1 LVLVVLA
8 LAVVTLEVW
17 ARSSRRLHAVRDAG
31 RPPQPVPLG
40 RWRWP
45 ALAFVAVV
53 LGLALVLP
61 IGVLLYWL
69 IRGLDAGVAFRGLD
83 ELVADSV
90 LASSLAA
97 GASVVAA
104 LPVALLS
111 VRHRGWFSR
120 VVEVASY
127 TGYALP
133 GLVVAL
139 SLVFAAVRISWLY
152 QTLPLLVLAYVLLFF
167 PQATG

>member
-1 LVLVVLA
+1 FSSFTRVIFTRYTTSFDRSTAAALALVLVVLA

-90 LASSLAA
+90 L
-97 GASVVAA
+97 
-104 LPVALLS
+104 
-111 VRHRGWFSR
+111 
-120 VVEVASY
+120 
-127 TGYALP
+127 
-133 GLVVAL
+133 
-139 SLVFAAVRISWLY
+139 
-152 QTLPLLVLAYVLLFF
+152 
-167 PQATG
+167 